1 MQKLRQIWTLLFIIL
16 VVFVLIFFY
25 LNRQPSTLDEGAE
38 LIGEV
43 TPSEMETTAS
53 DYSGSTMVDKNLR
66 ANQKRPASVHGLPE
80 ISSDARLAT
89 DDSTVD
95 PMLEIIAPLVEG
107 VDSLTAAKGL
117 KRAGFLD
124 YARQYAR
131 KAVAENPES
140 FEALLLLAQLLRHD
154 GNEREA
160 TFRRLFE
167 MNPTS
172 VDVLYGLGATINND
186 QPAASIPYLKAA
198 IAADPLHGSAYRAL
212 GKSYERLGMYSE
224 ALEAYKKSCTLPPPG
239 FDIRRWVPEVTLIH
253 IRAIEAGNPII
264 KPIQREPQ
272 GQLLEESLPE
282 EPLPEVLP
290 QEETAVTSSPTQQ
303 FENETGIDDAP
314 TPEPSE
320 SEKRVPSPEA
330 QQAMEAEFQRL
341 LDEYETSIGSES
353 DPSATVKEQ
362 IADLERESKPKLS
375 PDDDPDD
382 DPDDERGRRKSE
394 SNQKRRERSTERSE
408 DDEDGDDARSE
419 DDEDGDDA
427 RADEDASEEDEER

>member
-1 MQKLRQIWTLLFIIL
+1 MQKLRQIWTLLLIIL

-186 QPAASIPYLKAA
+186 QPAASVPYLKAA

-272 GQLLEESLPE
+272 GQSLEES
-282 EPLPEVLP
+282 LPEVLP
-290 QEETAVTSSPTQQ
+290 QEETPVTPSPTQP
-303 FENETGIDDAP
+303 FENETETDDAP
-314 TPEPSE
+314 IPEPSE
-320 SEKRVPSPEA
+320 NEKRTLSPEA

-382 DPDDERGRRKSE
+382 ERVRRKSE

-408 DDEDGDDARSE
+408 DDEDA
-419 DDEDGDDA
+419 DDA